1 MRIQNQGAYCY
12 EKSIR
17 GNNLPTCKL
26 SKKTHKRKLYLHDRV
41 HQEEIQQETPFMN
54 RQKGKQSVSHLL
66 ESFNSKDKAPIKKSK
81 DKGRDKSNSHVH
93 SIDNIYWCGL
103 FW

>member
-1 MRIQNQGAYCY
+1 MRIQNRGAHCS

-66 ESFNSKDKAPIKKSK
+66 ESLNSKDKAPIKKSK
-81 DKGRDKSNSHVH
+81 DKVGTKATATC
-93 SIDNIYWCGL
+93 IQ
-103 FW
+103 